1 MYSADAREGFKV
13 LAWRH
18 SRIRSH
24 AGTPKHVNIFGY
36 FYDIDTGVLNEV
48 VNDKAAA
55 SPDVIGFRLSDRR

>member
-1 MYSADAREGFKV
+1 MYPADAREGFKV

-55 SPDVIGFRLSDRR
+55 SQT

>member
-36 FYDIDTGVLNEV
+36 FYEH
-48 VNDKAAA
+48 
-55 SPDVIGFRLSDRR
+55 RHRRFERGGE